1 MEGGEYSSHRV
12 RWDQDVRD
20 YAQLTLFFCNPL
32 TDCLPFLSGTD
43 IRETECHQ
51 SKKSFVNS
59 AQHKSNCLY
68 LWNLPSPKSFFHWAI
83 FTRDAQAI
91 IVGTGMIK
99 RTDLENCRDKSDV
112 IYGNWWLY
120 DQSPNLTASCPV
132 LKPMKKFPYFYLI
145 EKIVGGERARRAV
158 RWKICAIISFQFCG
172 TTGQMPT
179 YHQ

>member
-1 MEGGEYSSHRV
+1 MTHKPLIMKIIAQRDQCVPKSYNRMEGGEYSSHRV

-51 SKKSFVNS
+51 ELALAKAQKRESFVNS
-59 AQHKSNCLY
+59 AAHKSNCLC
-68 LWNLPSPKSFFHWAI
+68 LWNLPSPKSTQCRRTFFSLSN
-83 FTRDAQAI
+83 FYEMMPI

-112 IYGNWWLY
+112 IYGN
-120 DQSPNLTASCPV
+120 
-132 LKPMKKFPYFYLI
+132 
-145 EKIVGGERARRAV
+145 
-158 RWKICAIISFQFCG
+158 
-172 TTGQMPT
+172 
-179 YHQ
+179 